1 MSLLIRI
8 AQTRQ
13 GAERLIEARILPILA
28 DCDFLDTVP
37 EVDQSFI
44 DHDHFLPSAVQRY
57 HQVFMPALQLVDT
70 ILATL
75 GSGHSFAV
83 NQALEFISSH
93 RDTIIMILRNDADGI
108 SLSVL
113 DELHLLVYLCSVAIP
128 SVSKS
133 ELASGNSGYGGIHA
147 AMLSLAARCVGSN
160 QWSHK
165 VRPQTDS
172 EKLDASSRV
181 PGPGGA
187 CRFDLTLQRKEQ
199 LLGKALISYLGAAS
213 EFTEPEITLVLSPV
227 ITIPRQDRA
236 TRFIPV
242 IPTVGDVI
250 EALTNLCDELLET
263 LKQMTVVSA
272 ELDARDHVQVDDI
285 RQIVPL
291 HDIDT
296 LGDLDI
302 GQKRALIC
310 RELQRTLARAQ
321 SMANVL
327 LSSLE
332 MMLLLLWRHIAYYC
346 ESRHVNNPDMKVST
360 AAVLRSV
367 PQPNDGAVFRQ
378 DAAKRL
384 SHVLNRLLQLSL
396 DHKWRESQAYI
407 QIMSRRIRE
416 TVGLQ
421 AEEEEANGIAV

>member
-1 MSLLIRI
+1 
-8 AQTRQ
+8 
-13 GAERLIEARILPILA
+13 
-28 DCDFLDTVP
+28 
-37 EVDQSFI
+37 
-44 DHDHFLPSAVQRY
+44 
-57 HQVFMPALQLVDT
+57 
-70 ILATL
+70 
-75 GSGHSFAV
+75 
-83 NQALEFISSH
+83 
-93 RDTIIMILRNDADGI
+93 
-108 SLSVL
+108 
-113 DELHLLVYLCSVAIP
+113 
-128 SVSKS
+128 
-133 ELASGNSGYGGIHA
+133 
-147 AMLSLAARCVGSN
+147 
-160 QWSHK
+160 
-165 VRPQTDS
+165 
-172 EKLDASSRV
+172 
-181 PGPGGA
+181 
-187 CRFDLTLQRKEQ
+187 
-199 LLGKALISYLGAAS
+199 
-213 EFTEPEITLVLSPV
+213 
-227 ITIPRQDRA
+227 
-236 TRFIPV
+236 
-242 IPTVGDVI
+242 VI